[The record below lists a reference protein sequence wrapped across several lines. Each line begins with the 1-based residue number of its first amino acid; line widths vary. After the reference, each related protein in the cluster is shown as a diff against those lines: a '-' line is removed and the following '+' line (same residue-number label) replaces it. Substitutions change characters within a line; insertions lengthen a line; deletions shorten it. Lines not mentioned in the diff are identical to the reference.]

1 MRLIGPAALAA
12 ALVLALPAQSANR
25 LQPVPI
31 LMYHVVTSAP
41 ANAPYPELYVPA
53 AARCSDTCRGRTSLR
68 RLGGSRDTATT
79 R

>member
-41 ANAPYPELYVPA
+41 ANAPYPELYVPRA
-53 AARCSDTCRGRTSLR
+53 S
-68 RLGGSRDTATT
+68 
-79 R
+79 